1 MGDTHIPH
9 RFVASGI
16 WDINYAKGMSN
27 PVAKMVLGGWQL
39 SAIVSAQSGRWLT
52 ARSNVDLNNDGNR
65 FSDRSPGFGRNTI
78 EGPGFAGLDMR
89 ISKDIF
95 LGSERVKLR
104 LVGEAFNSLNRAN
117 FSAIQQTPYN
127 YNATT
132 REFTRVAN
140 FLAPTSTFDP
150 RILQIAAR
158 FSF

>member
-1 MGDTHIPH
+1 MWKPACPCS
-9 RFVASGI
+9 FPLALKVF
-16 WDINYAKGMSN
+16 
-27 PVAKMVLGGWQL
+27 GGWQL
-39 SAIVSAQSGRWLT
+39 SAILSAQSGRWLT

-78 EGPGFAGLDMR
+78 EGPGFAGLDLR
-89 ISKDIF
+89 VSRDIL
-95 LGSERVKLR
+95 LGNDRVKLR
-104 LVGEAFNSLNRAN
+104 LMGEAFNSLNRAN

-140 FLAPTSTFDP
+140 FLAPTNTLDP

-158 FSF
+158 FTF